1 MEKTDV
7 IDFDKEAINTRA
19 ELSREIISS
28 INFLSTIL
36 YAMFTVDL

>member
-28 INFLSTIL
+28 INFL
-36 YAMFTVDL
+36 YAMFTVEL